1 MLRPWN
7 LKLNI
12 EFEKGAGPKY
22 QQLVDVV
29 KQQIGNGTLKA
40 GEALP
45 GSRELAEQLGV
56 SRKTVVTAMAR
67 LVEDGWLE
75 NRDRVGLFVSES
87 KASKPTATVVPAG
100 VGHVQVPDGFPDTLL
115 LPLDDMG
122 RIYRQVVNRAA
133 RWRMMGYADPRGSL
147 YLRGL
152 LAQAMSHER
161 GKRVEANQLLLTR
174 GSQQAFYLIAH
185 ALLQPGEAVVMD
197 SPVYENARRAF
208 ESAGLQVLP
217 VPADGEGMRMDV
229 LERVLR
235 QESSVRAVLVTPRFH
250 YPTTVTM
257 TNERRRQLGQLSE
270 RYGLMIIEDDFDCH
284 FHFAHQNQ
292 LPLSSLVA
300 EERFLYIGTF
310 SKIMAPA
317 IRMAMVVAD
326 EETVSRLMDYR
337 RLIDIQGDAMMEHT
351 FLQLMELG
359 AMKRHLRKA
368 RRVYRERMDVAC
380 QLIKQE
386 LRGRVEFKRPYGGLS
401 LWVVMSVD
409 PRPKLHSRGIDATV
423 YELPDCK
430 YGLRIGY
437 AAMSRENLEFLV
449 STLKELLA

>member
-7 LKLNI
+7 LKLNV

-22 QQLVDVV
+22 QQLVDSV
-29 KQQIGNGTLKA
+29 KRCIESGTLLA

-87 KASKPTATVVPAG
+87 MAAKPAQAVLPSGMGHLVVPE
-100 VGHVQVPDGFPDTLL
+100 GFPDTLL

-133 RWRMMGYADPRGSL
+133 RWRMMGYADPRGNL
-147 YLRGL
+147 YLRSL
-152 LAQAMSHER
+152 LAQAVSHER
-161 GKRVEANQLLLTR
+161 GKLVKANQLMLTR
-174 GSQQAFYLIAH
+174 GAQQAFYLIAH
-185 ALLQPGEAVVMD
+185 ALLRPGEAVVVD

-217 VPADGEGMRMDV
+217 VPADGEGMRLDV

-235 QESSVRAVLVTPRFH
+235 QEPAVRAVMVTPRFH

-257 TNERRRQLGQLSE
+257 TNERLHQLARLSD

-284 FHFAHQNQ
+284 FHFARQSQ
-292 LPLSSLVA
+292 LPLCSLVA
-300 EERFLYIGTF
+300 DGRYLYVSTF

-326 EETVSRLMDYR
+326 EATTSRLMDYR
-337 RLIDIQGDAMMEHT
+337 RLMDIQGDAMMEHT
-351 FLQLMELG
+351 FLQLMEDG
-359 AMKRHLRKA
+359 AMKRHLRRA
-368 RRVYRERMDVAC
+368 RRVYRERLEEAC
-380 QLIKQE
+380 QLIRQE
-386 LRGRVEFKRPYGGLS
+386 LRGKVAFKRPQGGLS
-401 LWVVMSVD
+401 LWMEMAAD
-409 PRPKLHSRGIDATV
+409 PRPKLQSRGIEATV
-423 YELPDCK
+423 YELPDGK